1 MRPSARPF
9 TFGWVRPSVRPPS
22 VCSSARAFILAGL
35 GRLSVRPTARR
46 SSVRPSVV
54 AFTLSGESKAK
65 AKAMW
70 EKRVRKG
77 QCFKDKEDNQVK
89 VYQDDIT
96 KAHQDDVERNIQR
109 FSALAVALIT
119 RSPVHGS
126 AWLACGR

>member
-1 MRPSARPF
+1 
-9 TFGWVRPSVRPPS
+9 
-22 VCSSARAFILAGL
+22 
-35 GRLSVRPTARR
+35 
-46 SSVRPSVV
+46 
-54 AFTLSGESKAK
+54 
-65 AKAMW
+65 MW